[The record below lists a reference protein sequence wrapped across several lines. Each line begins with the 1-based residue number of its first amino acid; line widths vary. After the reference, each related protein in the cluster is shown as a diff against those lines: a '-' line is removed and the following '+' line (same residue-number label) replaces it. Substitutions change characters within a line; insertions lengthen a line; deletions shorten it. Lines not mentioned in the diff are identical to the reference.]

1 MSVDLQSPEQPIRP
15 LWWRSVGNT
24 HTGYVMETMLD
35 ELATLAGKDPVEF
48 RLALLKDKPR
58 HTAALKLAVD
68 KAGWGK
74 PLAAG
79 MARGVAVHESFESVV
94 AQVAE
99 VSLLP
104 NGRPRVHRV
113 VVGVDCGTAINPD
126 VVRAQMEGGVGFALS
141 AAMYSELTIEQGV
154 VKQTNFH
161 DYRVLRIDE
170 MPKVEVYIVPSR
182 AEPTGVGE
190 PGVPP
195 LAPAVANAI
204 YQLTGERVR
213 RLPFVRYTFKAK
225 V

>member
-1 MSVDLQSPEQPIRP
+1 
-15 LWWRSVGNT
+15 
-24 HTGYVMETMLD
+24 
-35 ELATLAGKDPVEF
+35 
-48 RLALLKDKPR
+48 
-58 HTAALKLAVD
+58 
-68 KAGWGK
+68 
-74 PLAAG
+74 
-79 MARGVAVHESFESVV
+79 
-94 AQVAE
+94 
-99 VSLLP
+99 
-104 NGRPRVHRV
+104 VHRV